1 MNTGFTDWLL
11 QGGGGVRVPGLL
23 AGSGGWRVEGGEWR
37 VKSCSELWQLPMGWE
52 KLLQLKLPVLE
63 LLESAAAVLLQLK
76 SGDTL

>member
-1 MNTGFTDWLL
+1 M
-11 QGGGGVRVPGLL
+11 
-23 AGSGGWRVEGGEWR
+23 EGGEWR